1 MIQNRASLTE
11 AELEQERSAAQERM
25 RQSQAS
31 LTATE
36 EEEVRSAD
44 QMRKRQS
51 RASLTKDQEEAER
64 AADRAR
70 KTTPQNRSGDRAR
83 KRAKS
88 SSSSLR
94 PGDGR
99 RSDEVLSG
107 EMCVPEL
114 KDSLDSIGGM
124 TTVCIHCGALK
135 WQRETSTTCC
145 KNGKVILTSLPLL
158 PDYLNDLYFLNT
170 PEAKFF
176 RKHCRSF
183 NNGFSLSSIKVTQRS
198 FGGQFCPSV
207 IFQGKLYKYAGPL
220 QAGEN
225 EVPRFSQLYVMD
237 PALEDTQRVSNMCLP
252 RSISN
257 DETKLTEAIVARL
270 KDEIKAVNP
279 FVRDFIQIC
288 EYPEDEQLDGKL
300 VISARARPSGEHER
314 RYNPQLCLN
323 EVSVLTDNQPHDLVL
338 KKRGGGLQEIS
349 DLNPAAMPLRF
360 ILLFPHGTRGWDPNS
375 QHTDQARRITPREHY
390 VYMIN
395 TREGGENRDWITRA
409 GRLFQ
414 EFICTA
420 WVTCED
426 QKLEWQSRNQKTLRA
441 DTYKSLRDL
450 QEQQVITFII

>member
-135 WQRETSTTCC
+135 WQRETSTTC
-145 KNGKVILTSLPLL
+145 
-158 PDYLNDLYFLNT
+158 
-170 PEAKFF
+170 
-176 RKHCRSF
+176 
-183 NNGFSLSSIKVTQRS
+183 
-198 FGGQFCPSV
+198 
-207 IFQGKLYKYAGPL
+207 
-220 QAGEN
+220 
-225 EVPRFSQLYVMD
+225 
-237 PALEDTQRVSNMCLP
+237 
-252 RSISN
+252 
-257 DETKLTEAIVARL
+257 
-270 KDEIKAVNP
+270 
-279 FVRDFIQIC
+279 
-288 EYPEDEQLDGKL
+288 
-300 VISARARPSGEHER
+300 
-314 RYNPQLCLN
+314 
-323 EVSVLTDNQPHDLVL
+323 
-338 KKRGGGLQEIS
+338 
-349 DLNPAAMPLRF
+349 
-360 ILLFPHGTRGWDPNS
+360 
-375 QHTDQARRITPREHY
+375 
-390 VYMIN
+390 
-395 TREGGENRDWITRA
+395 
-409 GRLFQ
+409 
-414 EFICTA
+414 
-420 WVTCED
+420 
-426 QKLEWQSRNQKTLRA
+426 
-441 DTYKSLRDL
+441 
-450 QEQQVITFII
+450 